1 MPRLRGSYGPL
12 KPAPLILWV
21 NFKILPIWIPPS
33 LVIRLPVE
41 GLVVLQTAQARKES
55 QMAWLP
61 RNVLFRR
68 THTHLE
74 AGRGG
79 HPMTQTFCP
88 AHALSHSL
96 LQSVPDLF
104 SQCSTPLTLP
114 PCSKIDT
121 DSPLCAMLAKTPLPA
136 VGDLPREAR
145 VVSVSHL
152 PSQGSPRRPSAAA
165 NSCPPLLTRP
175 SVW

>member
-1 MPRLRGSYGPL
+1 
-12 KPAPLILWV
+12 
-21 NFKILPIWIPPS
+21 
-33 LVIRLPVE
+33 
-41 GLVVLQTAQARKES
+41 
-55 QMAWLP
+55 MAGLP

-79 HPMTQTFCP
+79 HPMTQTLCP

-104 SQCSTPLTLP
+104 SQCSTLLTLP
-114 PCSKIDT
+114 PSSKIDT

-136 VGDLPREAR
+136 VGDPPQGGSSGLCFSSTLSGLPTQTI
-145 VVSVSHL
+145 SCSQQL
-152 PSQGSPRRPSAAA
+152 PSTPHMPLRVIGSLLLLHMC
-165 NSCPPLLTRP
+165 NPPLSLSAKVLHNFFQILP
-175 SVW
+175 PP